1 MPLKKAGDVAAVQVV
16 PDNLTGQVAA
26 IQNMVPKA
34 DKPVTRATDKESYWA
49 NKEARDIETGIRI
62 RRSGVF
68 QAALQSPAL
77 MQYAPTLEDY
87 IALVVRTADAGLAYV
102 NE

>member
-1 MPLKKAGDVAAVQVV
+1 MPLKKATTLLNTEDTTPVQSVAEKATEIKKAF
-16 PDNLTGQVAA
+16 DA
-26 IQNMVPKA
+26 PKA
-34 DKPVTRATDKESYWA
+34 DKPMTRSDWDSKD
-49 NKEARDIETGIRI
+49 RRI
-62 RRSGVF
+62 SRQGLF